1 MIWIALTAFS
11 CAWLVWCERQESNLR
26 WIAKPLASLG
36 FVALAIT
43 RSTGDF
49 YDLAIVMGAVLGMG
63 GDIALLGKGRRWFLV
78 GLGVFLAGHLA
89 YLAGLLSEATTVG
102 LLLGA
107 VPAVVLAAGSWRWL
121 SGSLDR
127 QMVGPVAAYIAVIS
141 LMVAAALGA
150 AVARPTAAI
159 GAILFAVSDL
169 AVARQAFVTP
179 GFANRAVGLPLYYA
193 GQILI
198 ALSVG

>member
-1 MIWIALTAFS
+1 MIWIALTALS
-11 CAWLVWCERQESNLR
+11 CAWLVWCERQESDLR
-26 WIAKPLASLG
+26 WVAKPLASLG
-36 FVALAIT
+36 FVVLAVT
-43 RSTGDF
+43 RSTGNV

-89 YLAGLLSEATTVG
+89 YLAGLLSEATVAG
-102 LLLGA
+102 VLLGS
-107 VPAVVLAAGSWRWL
+107 VPAAILAVGSWRWL
-121 SGSLDR
+121 SGRLDR

-150 AVARPTAAI
+150 TAARPTAAV
-159 GAILFAVSDL
+159 GAVLFAVSDL
-169 AVARQAFVTP
+169 AVARQAFVAP
-179 GFANRAVGLPLYYA
+179 GFANRAIGLPLYYA

-198 ALSVG
+198 VLSVG